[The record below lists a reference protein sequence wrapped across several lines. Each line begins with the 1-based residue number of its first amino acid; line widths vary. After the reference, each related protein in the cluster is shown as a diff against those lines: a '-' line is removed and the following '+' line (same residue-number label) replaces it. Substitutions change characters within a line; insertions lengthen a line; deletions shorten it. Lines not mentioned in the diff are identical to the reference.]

1 MEVNWKK
8 IKDCYIPEY
17 IRNDEIQLM
26 EYRKIE
32 SIRMKKEE
40 NWYLKIFPLDILIAI
55 KDNFSVG
62 KSMDND
68 LIINNPTISRHHL
81 KFERKD
87 GDFYLTDLGSSNHT
101 FVNNKEI
108 EEIKEIIKGQIDVEV
123 KFDSPTTLGLH
134 SITRSYKKDVGTS
147 ETTYHK
153 GSLRSGQKIEVEG
166 SLVVIGDVNS
176 GAEVIAADNIIV
188 VGTLRGLAHAGAKGN
203 KEAIIAASTLDAVQ
217 LRISNI
223 VKEIDRDEEE
233 VHEHAYV
240 YVDGDEI
247 MIE

>member
-17 IRNDEIQLM
+17 I
-26 EYRKIE
+26 KIE

-108 EEIKEIIKGQIDVEV
+108 EEIKLEDQMIVRLSNAIEIKII
-123 KFDSPTTLGLH
+123 
-134 SITRSYKKDVGTS
+134 RGTY
-147 ETTYHK
+147 E
-153 GSLRSGQKIEVEG
+153 
-166 SLVVIGDVNS
+166 
-176 GAEVIAADNIIV
+176 
-188 VGTLRGLAHAGAKGN
+188 
-203 KEAIIAASTLDAVQ
+203 
-217 LRISNI
+217 
-223 VKEIDRDEEE
+223 
-233 VHEHAYV
+233 
-240 YVDGDEI
+240 
-247 MIE
+247 

>member
-87 GDFYLTDLGSSNHT
+87 GNFYLTDLGSSNHT

-108 EEIKEIIKGQIDVEV
+108 EEIKLEDQMIVRLSNAIEIKII
-123 KFDSPTTLGLH
+123 
-134 SITRSYKKDVGTS
+134 RGTY
-147 ETTYHK
+147 E
-153 GSLRSGQKIEVEG
+153 
-166 SLVVIGDVNS
+166 
-176 GAEVIAADNIIV
+176 
-188 VGTLRGLAHAGAKGN
+188 
-203 KEAIIAASTLDAVQ
+203 
-217 LRISNI
+217 
-223 VKEIDRDEEE
+223 
-233 VHEHAYV
+233 
-240 YVDGDEI
+240 
-247 MIE
+247 

>member
-17 IRNDEIQLM
+17 ILNDQIQLM

-87 GDFYLTDLGSSNHT
+87 GNFYLTDLGSSNHT

-108 EEIKEIIKGQIDVEV
+108 EEIKLEDQMIVRLSNAIEIKII
-123 KFDSPTTLGLH
+123 
-134 SITRSYKKDVGTS
+134 RGTY
-147 ETTYHK
+147 E
-153 GSLRSGQKIEVEG
+153 
-166 SLVVIGDVNS
+166 
-176 GAEVIAADNIIV
+176 
-188 VGTLRGLAHAGAKGN
+188 
-203 KEAIIAASTLDAVQ
+203 
-217 LRISNI
+217 
-223 VKEIDRDEEE
+223 
-233 VHEHAYV
+233 
-240 YVDGDEI
+240 
-247 MIE
+247 